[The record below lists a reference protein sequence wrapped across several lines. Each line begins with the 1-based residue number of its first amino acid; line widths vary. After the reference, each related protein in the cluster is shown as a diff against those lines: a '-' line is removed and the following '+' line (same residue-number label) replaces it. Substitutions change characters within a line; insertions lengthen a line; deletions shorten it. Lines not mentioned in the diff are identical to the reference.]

1 MAESPTATLSSNG
14 VRATILSCLFF
25 AGFGALIPHLPTWL
39 DATQGFTGVQI
50 STVLT
55 IGGLSRIIAGPLTA
69 AWAAGQSDKRAPL
82 FLFSFLLTAGF
93 AALWF
98 VEGFWPVFGII
109 LLMDVGFWGLLP
121 AVEAALI
128 RLTKFDL
135 VSHTISRTLA
145 VTALVTAAVA
155 AVLFASNAASETMLI
170 VLLIAVVAQVA
181 IAVFARF
188 LKSGVP
194 AYGVARGLAS
204 GAFIVG
210 SSSVGALVGGYGPW
224 AIWAWLLGVSI
235 ALIGAALVM
244 PKEPVEGNEEAGF
257 LARLGEGVGLLKNRR
272 FALLIF
278 AAGIL
283 QATHGYFYGFGVLI
297 WTKDQA
303 ISQAVA
309 GNLWS
314 VGVAVEVIFLMF
326 LGGWSSKFASETLI
340 LVGAIAC
347 IIRWTAMAFLPPEI
361 LLWPLQVLH
370 AGTFA
375 AVFLGAMRLVNEMM
389 GDEQTATAQMIYMA
403 LASAPAQAFTTFISG
418 YLYDALAKD
427 GHAAWGY
434 LSMTAVSVVGLVLA
448 IMLWVTR
455 AKPGSRLAAA

>member
-1 MAESPTATLSSNG
+1 MAESSDAKLSSNG
-14 VRATILSCLFF
+14 VRATLLSCLFF

-39 DATQGFTGVQI
+39 DSAQGFTGVQI
-50 STVLT
+50 SLVLT
-55 IGGLSRIIAGPLTA
+55 IGGLSRIIIGPITA
-69 AWAAGQSDKRAPL
+69 AWAAGQADKRAPL
-82 FLFSFLLTAGF
+82 FLFAFLLSVGF
-93 AALWF
+93 GALWF
-98 VEGFWPVFGII
+98 VEGFWPVFAII

-128 RLTKFDL
+128 RLTKTGL
-135 VSHTISRTLA
+135 
-145 VTALVTAAVA
+145 
-155 AVLFASNAASETMLI
+155 
-170 VLLIAVVAQVA
+170 
-181 IAVFARF
+181 
-188 LKSGVP
+188 P
-194 AYGVARGLAS
+194 PYGFARGLAS
-204 GAFIVG
+204 AAFIVG
-210 SSSVGALVGGYGPW
+210 SSSVGALVTDFGPW

-235 ALIGAALVM
+235 TLIGAAFVM
-244 PKEPVEGNEEAGF
+244 PREPVLGNEEGDF
-257 LARLGEGVGLLKNRR
+257 IGRLKEGVGLLKNRR

-303 ISQAVA
+303 ISQTVA

-314 VGVAVEVIFLMF
+314 VGVAVEVLFLMF

-375 AVFLGAMRLVNEMM
+375 AVFLGAMRLVNQMM

-403 LASAPAQAFTTFISG
+403 LASAPAQAFTTFVSG
-418 YLYDALAKD
+418 YLYDALVAD
-427 GHAAWGY
+427 GDAALGY
-434 LSMTAVSVVGLVLA
+434 LAMTGVSVVGLVLSL
-448 IMLWVTR
+448 MLWVTR
-455 AKPGSRLAAA
+455 EKPGTQLATT

>member
-1 MAESPTATLSSNG
+1 MSESIPESSPDKLNFDA
-14 VRATILSCLFF
+14 VRATLLSCLFF

-50 STVLT
+50 SLVLT

-69 AWAAGQSDKRAPL
+69 AWAAGQDDKRAPL
-82 FLFSFLLTAGF
+82 FLFAVLLTAGF

-98 VEGFWPVFGII
+98 VRGFWPVFTII
-109 LLMDVGFWGLLP
+109 LLMDVCFWGLLP

-128 RLTKFDL
+128 RLTKRGL
-135 VSHTISRTLA
+135 
-145 VTALVTAAVA
+145 
-155 AVLFASNAASETMLI
+155 
-170 VLLIAVVAQVA
+170 
-181 IAVFARF
+181 
-188 LKSGVP
+188 P
-194 AYGVARGLAS
+194 PYGFARGLAS
-204 GAFIVG
+204 AAFIVG
-210 SSSVGALVGGYGPW
+210 SSSVGFLVGDYGPW

-235 ALIGAALVM
+235 ALIGAAFVM
-244 PKEPVEGNEEAGF
+244 PREKVAGNEEGDF
-257 LARLGEGVGLLKNRR
+257 IGRLKEGVGLLKNRR

-297 WTKDQA
+297 WTKDQG

-314 VGVAVEVIFLMF
+314 VGVAVEVLFLMF

-340 LVGAIAC
+340 LVGAVAC
-347 IIRWTAMAFLPPEI
+347 IIRWTAMAFLPPEWA
-361 LLWPLQVLH
+361 LWPLQVLH

-375 AVFLGAMRLVNEMM
+375 AVFLGAMRLVNQMM
-389 GDEQTATAQMIYMA
+389 GDELTATAQMIYMA

-418 YLYDALAKD
+418 YLYDALVAD
-427 GHAAWGY
+427 GDAALGY
-434 LSMTAVSVVGLVLA
+434 LAMTGVSFVGLVLA
-448 IMLWVTR
+448 MMLWVTR
-455 AKPGSRLAAA
+455 AKPGAALAPA

>member
-1 MAESPTATLSSNG
+1 MVESSSPKLSSDG
-14 VRATILSCLFF
+14 VRATVLSCLFF

-50 STVLT
+50 SLVLT

-82 FLFSFLLTAGF
+82 FLFAFMLTAGF
-93 AALWF
+93 ASLWF
-98 VEGFWPVFGII
+98 VEGFWPVFTII

-128 RLTKFDL
+128 RLTKTGL
-135 VSHTISRTLA
+135 
-145 VTALVTAAVA
+145 
-155 AVLFASNAASETMLI
+155 
-170 VLLIAVVAQVA
+170 
-181 IAVFARF
+181 
-188 LKSGVP
+188 P
-194 AYGVARGLAS
+194 PYGFARGLAS
-204 GAFIVG
+204 AAFIVG
-210 SSSVGALVGGYGPW
+210 SSSVGALVTDFGPW

-235 ALIGAALVM
+235 ALIGAAFVM
-244 PKEPVEGNEEAGF
+244 PREPVEGNEEGDFAG
-257 LARLGEGVGLLKNRR
+257 RLRQGIGLLRNRR

-303 ISQAVA
+303 ISQTVA

-314 VGVAVEVIFLMF
+314 VGVAVEVLFLMF
-326 LGGWSSKFASETLI
+326 LGGWSSRFASETLI

-375 AVFLGAMRLVNEMM
+375 AVFLGAMRLVNQMM

-418 YLYDALAKD
+418 YLYDWLVPTGDAAL
-427 GHAAWGY
+427 GY

-448 IMLWVTR
+448 AILWVTR
-455 AKPGSRLAAA
+455 EKPGGQMVPA

>member
-1 MAESPTATLSSNG
+1 MADSTPQKLSSDG
-14 VRATILSCLFF
+14 VRATLLSCLFF

-50 STVLT
+50 SLVLT

-69 AWAAGQSDKRAPL
+69 AWAAGQADKRAPL

-93 AALWF
+93 ATLWF
-98 VEGFWPVFGII
+98 VKGFWPVFTII

-128 RLTKFDL
+128 RLTKTGL
-135 VSHTISRTLA
+135 
-145 VTALVTAAVA
+145 
-155 AVLFASNAASETMLI
+155 
-170 VLLIAVVAQVA
+170 
-181 IAVFARF
+181 
-188 LKSGVP
+188 P
-194 AYGVARGLAS
+194 PYGFARGLAS
-204 GAFIVG
+204 AAFIVG
-210 SSSVGALVGGYGPW
+210 SSSVGFLVGGYGPW

-235 ALIGAALVM
+235 ALIGAAFVM
-244 PKEPVEGNEEAGF
+244 PKEPVAGNEEGDF
-257 LARLGEGVGLLKNRR
+257 LGRLKEGVGLLKNRR

-314 VGVAVEVIFLMF
+314 VGVAVEVMFLMF

-375 AVFLGAMRLVNEMM
+375 AVFLGAMRLVNQMM
-389 GDEQTATAQMIYMA
+389 GDEKTATAQMIYMA

-418 YLYDALAKD
+418 YLYDALAAD

-448 IMLWVTR
+448 VMLWVTR
-455 AKPGSRLAAA
+455 EKPAAGLAAA

>member
-1 MAESPTATLSSNG
+1 MTESSPAKLSSNG

-39 DATQGFTGVQI
+39 DAAQGFTGVQI
-50 STVLT
+50 SLVLT
-55 IGGLSRIIAGPLTA
+55 VGGLSRIVVGPLTA

-82 FLFSFLLTAGF
+82 FLFAFLLSAGF
-93 AALWF
+93 GALWF
-98 VEGFWPVFGII
+98 VEGFWPVFAII

-128 RLTKFDL
+128 RLTK
-135 VSHTISRTLA
+135 
-145 VTALVTAAVA
+145 
-155 AVLFASNAASETMLI
+155 
-170 VLLIAVVAQVA
+170 
-181 IAVFARF
+181 
-188 LKSGVP
+188 SGLP
-194 AYGVARGLAS
+194 PYGFARGLAS
-204 GAFIVG
+204 AAFIVG
-210 SSSVGALVGGYGPW
+210 SSSVGALVTDFGPW

-235 ALIGAALVM
+235 ALIGAAFVM
-244 PKEPVEGNEEAGF
+244 PKEPVRGNEEGDF
-257 LARLGEGVGLLKNRR
+257 IGRLKEGVGLLKNRR

-303 ISQAVA
+303 ISQTVA

-314 VGVAVEVIFLMF
+314 VGVAVEVLFLMF

-340 LVGAIAC
+340 LVGAVAC
-347 IIRWTAMAFLPPEI
+347 IIRWTAMAFLPPEWA
-361 LLWPLQVLH
+361 LWPLQVLH

-375 AVFLGAMRLVNEMM
+375 AVFLGAMRLVNQMM

-403 LASAPAQAFTTFISG
+403 LASAPAQAFTTFVSG
-418 YLYDALAKD
+418 YLYDALVAD
-427 GHAAWGY
+427 GDAALGY
-434 LSMTAVSVVGLVLA
+434 LAMTGVSVVGLMLA
-448 IMLWVTR
+448 LMLWVTR
-455 AKPGSRLAAA
+455 AKPNAQLAPA

>member
-1 MAESPTATLSSNG
+1 MTDSASESAPAKLSSDG
-14 VRATILSCLFF
+14 VRATLLSCLFF

-50 STVLT
+50 SLVLT

-69 AWAAGQSDKRAPL
+69 AWAAGQADKRAPL
-82 FLFSFLLTAGF
+82 FLFAFLLTAGF
-93 AALWF
+93 ASLWY
-98 VEGFWPVFGII
+98 VTSFWPVFTII

-128 RLTKFDL
+128 RLTKRGL
-135 VSHTISRTLA
+135 
-145 VTALVTAAVA
+145 
-155 AVLFASNAASETMLI
+155 
-170 VLLIAVVAQVA
+170 
-181 IAVFARF
+181 
-188 LKSGVP
+188 P
-194 AYGVARGLAS
+194 PYGVARGLAS
-204 GAFIVG
+204 AAFIVG
-210 SSSVGALVGGYGPW
+210 SSSVGALVTDFGPW

-235 ALIGAALVM
+235 ALIVAAFVM
-244 PKEPVEGNEEAGF
+244 PKEPVQGNEEGDF
-257 LARLGEGVGLLKNRR
+257 IGRLKEGVGLLKNRR

-303 ISQAVA
+303 ISQTVA

-314 VGVAVEVIFLMF
+314 VGVAVEVLFLMF
-326 LGGWSSKFASETLI
+326 LGGWSARFASETLI
-340 LVGAIAC
+340 LAGAIAC
-347 IIRWTAMAFLPPEI
+347 IIRWTAMAFLPPEL

-375 AVFLGAMRLVNEMM
+375 MVFLGAMRLVNQMM
-389 GDEQTATAQMIYMA
+389 GDEKTATAQMIYMA

-418 YLYDALAKD
+418 YLYDALVPT
-427 GHAAWGY
+427 GYAALGY
-434 LSMTAVSVVGLVLA
+434 LAMTGVSVVGLVLA
-448 IMLWVTR
+448 AMLWGTR
-455 AKPGSRLAAA
+455 AKPGAALAAA

>member
-1 MAESPTATLSSNG
+1 MTESRRSTDGARATL
-14 VRATILSCLFF
+14 LSCLFF

-50 STVLT
+50 SLVLT

-82 FLFSFLLTAGF
+82 FLFAFVLASGF

-98 VEGFWPVFGII
+98 VQGFWPVFGVI

-128 RLTKFDL
+128 RLTKH
-135 VSHTISRTLA
+135 SA
-145 VTALVTAAVA
+145 
-155 AVLFASNAASETMLI
+155 
-170 VLLIAVVAQVA
+170 
-181 IAVFARF
+181 
-188 LKSGVP
+188 P
-194 AYGVARGLAS
+194 PYGVARGLAS

-210 SSSVGALVGGYGPW
+210 SSSVGLLVGGYGPW
-224 AIWAWLLGVSI
+224 AIWAWLLAVSVALIAAAAIMPREPVQRIRETGFASRLIDGVS
-235 ALIGAALVM
+235 
-244 PKEPVEGNEEAGF
+244 
-257 LARLGEGVGLLKNRR
+257 LLKNRR

-297 WTKDQA
+297 WTKDQG

-326 LGGWSSKFASETLI
+326 LAGWSSRFASETLI
-340 LVGAIAC
+340 LAGAVAC
-347 IIRWTAMAFLPPEI
+347 VIRWSAMAFLPPEW

-375 AVFLGAMRLVNEMM
+375 AVFLGAMRLVNRMV
-389 GDEQTATAQMIYMA
+389 GDEATATAQMIYMA
-403 LASAPAQAFTTFISG
+403 LASAPAQAFTTFVSG
-418 YLYDALAKD
+418 WLYDWLAPNGQGAL
-427 GHAAWGY
+427 GY
-434 LSMTAVSVVGLVLA
+434 LSMTAVSGVGLVLA
-448 IMLWVTR
+448 ALLWATR
-455 AKPGSRLAAA
+455 SQASSQLAAA

>member
-1 MAESPTATLSSNG
+1 MADSTAARLSSDG
-14 VRATILSCLFF
+14 VRATLLSCLFF

-39 DATQGFTGVQI
+39 DATQGFSGVQI
-50 STVLT
+50 SLVLT
-55 IGGLSRIIAGPLTA
+55 IGGLSRIVAGPLTA
-69 AWAAGQSDKRAPL
+69 AWAAGQADKRAPL
-82 FLFSFLLTAGF
+82 FLFAFLLTAGF
-93 AALWF
+93 ASLWY
-98 VEGFWPVFGII
+98 VTGFWPVFTII

-128 RLTKFDL
+128 RLTKTGL
-135 VSHTISRTLA
+135 
-145 VTALVTAAVA
+145 
-155 AVLFASNAASETMLI
+155 
-170 VLLIAVVAQVA
+170 
-181 IAVFARF
+181 
-188 LKSGVP
+188 P

-204 GAFIVG
+204 AAFIVG
-210 SSSVGALVGGYGPW
+210 SSSVGALVTDFGPW
-224 AIWAWLLGVSI
+224 AIWAWLLGISI
-235 ALIGAALVM
+235 ALIVAAFVM
-244 PKEPVEGNEEAGF
+244 PKEPVQGNEEGDF
-257 LARLGEGVGLLKNRR
+257 LGRLKEGVGLLKNRR

-303 ISQAVA
+303 ISQTVA

-314 VGVAVEVIFLMF
+314 VGVAVEVLFLMF
-326 LGGWSSKFASETLI
+326 LGGWSARFASETLI
-340 LVGAIAC
+340 LVGAVAC

-375 AVFLGAMRLVNEMM
+375 AVFLGAMRLVNQMM
-389 GDEQTATAQMIYMA
+389 GDEKTATAQMIYMA

-418 YLYDALAKD
+418 YLYDALVPTGD
-427 GHAAWGY
+427 AALGY

-448 IMLWVTR
+448 TMLWVTR
-455 AKPGSRLAAA
+455 ARPGAALATA

>member
-1 MAESPTATLSSNG
+1 MIESSPAKLSSNG
-14 VRATILSCLFF
+14 VRATLLSCLFF

-39 DATQGFTGVQI
+39 DAAQGFNGVQI
-50 STVLT
+50 SLVLT
-55 IGGLSRIIAGPLTA
+55 VGGLSRIVVGPLTA

-82 FLFSFLLTAGF
+82 FLFAFLLTAGF
-93 AALWF
+93 ASLWF
-98 VEGFWPVFGII
+98 VEGFWPVFAII

-128 RLTKFDL
+128 RLTKTGL
-135 VSHTISRTLA
+135 
-145 VTALVTAAVA
+145 
-155 AVLFASNAASETMLI
+155 
-170 VLLIAVVAQVA
+170 
-181 IAVFARF
+181 
-188 LKSGVP
+188 P
-194 AYGVARGLAS
+194 PYGFARGLAS
-204 GAFIVG
+204 AAFIVG
-210 SSSVGALVGGYGPW
+210 SSSVGALVTDFGPW

-235 ALIGAALVM
+235 ALIGAAFVM
-244 PKEPVEGNEEAGF
+244 PKEPVRGNDEGDFIG
-257 LARLGEGVGLLKNRR
+257 RLKEGVGLLKNRR

-303 ISQAVA
+303 ISQTVA

-314 VGVAVEVIFLMF
+314 VGVAVEVLFLMF

-340 LVGAIAC
+340 LVGAVAC

-375 AVFLGAMRLVNEMM
+375 AVFLGAMRLVNQMM

-403 LASAPAQAFTTFISG
+403 LASAPAQAFTTFVSG
-418 YLYDALAKD
+418 YLYDALVAD
-427 GHAAWGY
+427 GDAALGY
-434 LSMTAVSVVGLVLA
+434 LAMTGVSVVGLVLA
-448 IMLWVTR
+448 LMLWVTR
-455 AKPGSRLAAA
+455 AKSNAQLAPA

>member
-1 MAESPTATLSSNG
+1 MTESAQPKLSSDA
-14 VRATILSCLFF
+14 VRATMLSCLFF

-39 DATQGFTGVQI
+39 DSAQGFTGVQI
-50 STVLT
+50 SLVLT
-55 IGGLSRIIAGPLTA
+55 IGGLSRIIVGPVTA
-69 AWAAGQSDKRAPL
+69 AWAAGQADKRAPL

-93 AALWF
+93 AGLWF
-98 VEGFWPVFGII
+98 VEGFWAVFAII

-128 RLTKFDL
+128 RLTKTGL
-135 VSHTISRTLA
+135 
-145 VTALVTAAVA
+145 
-155 AVLFASNAASETMLI
+155 
-170 VLLIAVVAQVA
+170 
-181 IAVFARF
+181 
-188 LKSGVP
+188 P
-194 AYGVARGLAS
+194 PYGVARGLAS
-204 GAFIVG
+204 AAFIVG
-210 SSSVGALVGGYGPW
+210 SSSVGALVTDFGPW

-235 ALIGAALVM
+235 ALIGAAFVM
-244 PKEPVEGNEEAGF
+244 PREKVAGNEEGDF
-257 LARLGEGVGLLKNRR
+257 LGRLKDGIGLLKNRR

-297 WTKDQA
+297 WTKDQG
-303 ISQAVA
+303 ISQTVA

-314 VGVAVEVIFLMF
+314 VGVAVEVLFLMF
-326 LGGWSSKFASETLI
+326 LGGWSSRFASETLI

-403 LASAPAQAFTTFISG
+403 LASAPAQAFTTFVSG
-418 YLYDALAKD
+418 YLYDALAAD
-427 GHAAWGY
+427 GDAALGY
-434 LSMTAVSVVGLVLA
+434 LAMTGVSVVGLVLA
-448 IMLWVTR
+448 TMLWVTR
-455 AKPGSRLAAA
+455 AKPQAGLSMA

>member
-1 MAESPTATLSSNG
+1 MSDSAPESHPQTLSSSG
-14 VRATILSCLFF
+14 VRATLLSCLFF

-50 STVLT
+50 SAVLT
-55 IGGLSRIIAGPLTA
+55 IGGLSRIVAGPLTA

-82 FLFSFLLTAGF
+82 FLFSFMLTAGF

-98 VEGFWPVFGII
+98 VEGFWPVFGLI

-128 RLTKFDL
+128 RLTKRGL
-135 VSHTISRTLA
+135 
-145 VTALVTAAVA
+145 
-155 AVLFASNAASETMLI
+155 
-170 VLLIAVVAQVA
+170 
-181 IAVFARF
+181 
-188 LKSGVP
+188 P
-194 AYGVARGLAS
+194 PYGVARGLAS
-204 GAFIVG
+204 AAFIVG
-210 SSSVGALVGGYGPW
+210 SSSVGALVTDFGPW
-224 AIWAWLLGVSI
+224 AIWAWLLGISI
-235 ALIGAALVM
+235 ALIVAAFVM
-244 PKEPVEGNEEAGF
+244 PKEPVQGNEEAGF
-257 LARLGEGVGLLKNRR
+257 ASHLREGLSLLKDRR

-303 ISQAVA
+303 ISQTVA

-314 VGVAVEVIFLMF
+314 VGVAVEVLFLMF
-326 LGGWSSKFASETLI
+326 LGGWSSRFSPESLI
-340 LVGAIAC
+340 VVGGAAC
-347 IIRWTAMAFLPPEI
+347 VVRWTALAFLPPEWM
-361 LLWPLQVLH
+361 LWLLQVLH

-375 AVFLGAMRLVNEMM
+375 AVFLGAMRLVNQMV
-389 GDEQTATAQMIYMA
+389 GDERTATAQMIYMA

-418 YLYDALAKD
+418 YIYDALAPD

-434 LSMTAVSVVGLVLA
+434 LSMTAVSLVGLVLA
-448 IMLWVTR
+448 ILLWTKR
-455 AKPGSRLAAA
+455 EAPGQSRLVTA

>member
-1 MAESPTATLSSNG
+1 MSDSAPESSPQSLSSNG
-14 VRATILSCLFF
+14 VRATLLSCLFF

-55 IGGLSRIIAGPLTA
+55 IGGLSRIVAGPLTA

-98 VEGFWPVFGII
+98 VQGFWPVFAII

-128 RLTKFDL
+128 RLTKQGL
-135 VSHTISRTLA
+135 
-145 VTALVTAAVA
+145 
-155 AVLFASNAASETMLI
+155 
-170 VLLIAVVAQVA
+170 
-181 IAVFARF
+181 
-188 LKSGVP
+188 P
-194 AYGVARGLAS
+194 PYGVARGLAS
-204 GAFIVG
+204 AAFIVG
-210 SSSVGALVGGYGPW
+210 SSSVGALVGGFGPW

-235 ALIGAALVM
+235 ALIGAAIVM

-257 LARLGEGVGLLKNRR
+257 VSRLMEGVGLLKNRR
-272 FALLIF
+272 FAMLIF

-326 LGGWSSKFASETLI
+326 LGNWSSRFASETLI

-347 IIRWTAMAFLPPEI
+347 IIRWTAMAFLPPEL

-370 AGTFA
+370 ASTFA
-375 AVFLGAMRLVNEMM
+375 AVFLGAMRLVNQMM
-389 GDEQTATAQMIYMA
+389 GDEKTATAQMIYMA

-418 YLYDALAKD
+418 YLYDALVAD

-455 AKPGSRLAAA
+455 ERPTAAMAAA